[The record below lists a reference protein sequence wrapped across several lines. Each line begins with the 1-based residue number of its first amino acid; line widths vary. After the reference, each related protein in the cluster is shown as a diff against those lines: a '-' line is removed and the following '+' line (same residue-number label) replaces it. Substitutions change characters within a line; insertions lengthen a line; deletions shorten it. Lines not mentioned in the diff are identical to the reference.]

1 MRGQLRAASVALCAL
16 LGSAEVVRAAHP
28 FITDDTNTQGAG
40 HFELQL
46 GTQYTRTETEG
57 VRFASFQF
65 APQLSYGIATPVDLI
80 IRPTYNV
87 NVMSGGDSGRNSGWG
102 DTNLE
107 VKWRFWAR
115 DPWSLAA
122 RVGTGFPS
130 GNFAR
135 GLDSGRSTPRAY
147 LQGGYKSTP
156 LEIWANVGTIRN
168 ADDPSARTWL
178 GHASADAIWTVREGV
193 KLGLDVAA
201 DQNPLRASTQWPA
214 VALIGAIVT
223 LAPWDLDVGYQRALN
238 RSAPKNQ
245 VLLGATLRW

>member
-1 MRGQLRAASVALCAL
+1 MRGRLRAASVAFCAL
-16 LGSAEVVRAAHP
+16 VGVPEVVSAAHP
-28 FITDDTNTQGAG
+28 FITDDTNTQGDG
-40 HFELQL
+40 RFELQL
-46 GTQYTRTETEG
+46 GTQYARTDAEG
-57 VRFASFQF
+57 MTVGSFQF
-65 APQLSYGIATPVDLI
+65 APQLSYGIASPIDLI

-87 NVMSGGDSGRNSGWG
+87 NLISGGESGRNSGWG

-122 RVGTGFPS
+122 RVGMGFPS
-130 GNFAR
+130 GNFGR
-135 GLDSGRSTPRAY
+135 GLDAGRSTPRAY

-156 LEIWANVGTIRN
+156 LEAWANVGTIRG

-178 GHASADAIWTVREGV
+178 GHVSADAIWTVRDGL
-193 KLGLDVAA
+193 KLGLDLAA

-223 LAPWDLDVGYQRALN
+223 LAPWDLDIGYQRGLN

-245 VLLGATLRW
+245 MLLGATLRW